1 MNDLENGISLNAR
14 PSLSIF
20 SAFPALFVSAIL
32 LIVAASLAGQNAAQS
47 LTVLSREGRRAVPL
61 TVASDQEMVALDD
74 LAAAFQLTVREESG
88 ALTVSYK
95 GRTIVLT
102 PDQPL
107 ASVSGRLV
115 SLSAAPSR
123 IANRWSVPLDFINR
137 ALALIYDSR
146 LDLRRP
152 TRLLIV
158 GDLRVPR
165 VTVRHEFLGN
175 AARVTID
182 ATPSTAS
189 SVAQEGNQRIVVRF
203 DADAIDLAV
212 PAFQSQGFVRTI
224 TMVDVV
230 TVGVDLGPRFGLLR
244 SSTVPVD
251 NLARVV
257 LDLVPPADATPAPA
271 PPPTTAPEPAPAE
284 LPALGQ
290 PTTFGTL
297 TIDAGHGGDDAGA
310 RGAAGTLEKNVTLS
324 VARRLKTAV
333 EARLGIRVILTREDD
348 RTISV
353 NDRTALANNN
363 KADLFIS
370 LHANG
375 SFRPAASGAAIYLA
389 AFEDSAATREALV
402 TERLPAFGGGF
413 RDIELV
419 PWNLAQIRHTA
430 RSTEMANLVAGQFQ
444 DRVPLSPRP
453 IDHAALRVLES
464 ANMPAILIEMG
475 YLSNPDQEKQ
485 LAGNALQT
493 AIAQA
498 ILEAVVKFRDG
509 ANEVPS
515 R

>member
-1 MNDLENGISLNAR
+1 MGDLRERDLPLNAR
-14 PSLSIF
+14 PHLPISPLF
-20 SAFPALFVSAIL
+20 LALVASAMVALV
-32 LIVAASLAGQNAAQS
+32 VATLAGQNAAAS
-47 LTVLSREGRRAVPL
+47 LTILSREGRRAVPL
-61 TVASDQEMVALDD
+61 AVAGDQETVALDD

-107 ASVSGRLV
+107 ASVSGRLI

-123 IANRWSVPLDFINR
+123 VANRWSVPLDFINR
-137 ALALIYDSR
+137 ALALVYDAR
-146 LDLRRP
+146 LDFRRA

-175 AARVTID
+175 AARVTIE
-182 ATPSTAS
+182 ATPAATST
-189 SVAQEGNQRIVVRF
+189 VVQEGNQRITVRF
-203 DADAIDLAV
+203 DADAIDLSV
-212 PAFQSQGFVRTI
+212 PPFQAQGFVRSLTLVDLVTI
-224 TMVDVV
+224 
-230 TVGVDLGPRFGLLR
+230 GVDLGPRFGLFR
-244 SSTVPVD
+244 SSAIPLD

-257 LDLVPPADATPAPA
+257 IDLLPPADATPTPAAP
-271 PPPTTAPEPAPAE
+271 PEPAPSE
-284 LPALGQ
+284 LPPLGQ
-290 PTTFGTL
+290 PSGIRTL
-297 TIDAGHGGDDAGA
+297 TIDAGHGGEDQGA
-310 RGAAGTLEKNVTLS
+310 RGPAGTLEKNLTLS

-333 EARLGIRVILTREDD
+333 EARLGIRVLLTREDD
-348 RTISV
+348 RAVSI

-375 SFRPAASGAAIYLA
+375 SFRPAASGAAVYLA
-389 AFEDSAATREALV
+389 AFEDSAAAREALV
-402 TERLPAFGGGF
+402 TERLPAIGGGF

-430 RSTEMANLVAGQFQ
+430 RSTELANLVTEQFQ
-444 DRVPLSPRP
+444 GKVPLAPTA
-453 IDHAALRVLES
+453 IDRAPLRVLES
-464 ANMPAILIEMG
+464 ANMPAVLIEIG

-509 ANEVPS
+509 AGEVPS